1 MAQQLETGWDGE
13 NDTSNAHTENTKQF
27 AEKPS
32 FSTPQQK
39 KSLLS
44 SLNLKKLFTSIA
56 EKHVNEI
63 IENPT
68 TERVKQLEK
77 HILEKDMFREVT
89 NPNSTKIVIPDHVG
103 VDMVNKS
110 VVVKKVK
117 ITYKRKQRKGR
128 RNLYGQTRIL

>member
-1 MAQQLETGWDGE
+1 
-13 NDTSNAHTENTKQF
+13 
-27 AEKPS
+27 
-32 FSTPQQK
+32 
-39 KSLLS
+39 
-44 SLNLKKLFTSIA
+44 
-56 EKHVNEI
+56 
-63 IENPT
+63 
-68 TERVKQLEK
+68 
-77 HILEKDMFREVT
+77 MFREVT